1 MAHSKLLRH
10 DGSAPY
16 GDLYMSEVDPTPAE
30 MKERLARFSE
40 LRPYKETLNAAHG
53 IPPEAMQM
61 MSSDKVY
68 PIMSPQ
74 GWTGRSRIAPV
85 KGAAGLTITL
95 AECPPGDS
103 AGLHKHTDSIE
114 NFFCV
119 QRHFEIIWGAKGEH
133 RVALGP
139 LDFISIPKGVYRDFR
154 NVGDVMGRLLVAI
167 QTLPGDTKDTV
178 VHAPEVGQE
187 IARRFG
193 NQTLDAMAALG
204 VRFGD

>member
-1 MAHSKLLRH
+1 M
-10 DGSAPY
+10 SA
-16 GDLYMSEVDPTPAE
+16 VDPTPAE
-30 MKERLARFSE
+30 MKKRTARFSE
-40 LRPYKETLNAAHG
+40 LKPYKDTLNEAHG

-68 PIMSPQ
+68 PIMSPE
-74 GWTGRSRIAPV
+74 GWTGRSQIAPV
-85 KGAAGLTITL
+85 KGAPGLTLTL

-103 AGLHKHTDSIE
+103 AGLHKHTDSVE
-114 NFFCV
+114 NFFCIEGRFQIV
-119 QRHFEIIWGAKGEH
+119 WGAKGEH
-133 RVALGP
+133 CIELGP
-139 LDFISIPKGVYRDFR
+139 LDFVSIPKGVYRDFR

-167 QTLPGDTKDTV
+167 QTAPGDTRDTV

-193 NQTLDAMAALG
+193 DTTLDAMAALG

>member
-1 MAHSKLLRH
+1 MMAAHSKEIKR
-10 DGSAPY
+10 
-16 GDLYMSEVDPTPAE
+16 MSVVDPTPAE
-30 MKERLARFSE
+30 MKQRTARFSE
-40 LRPYKETLNAAHG
+40 LKPYKDSLNEAHG

-68 PIMSPQ
+68 PIMSPE
-74 GWTGRSRIAPV
+74 GWTGRSKIAPV
-85 KGAAGLTITL
+85 KGAPGLTITL

-103 AGLHKHTDSIE
+103 AGLHKHTDSVE

-119 QRHFEIIWGAKGEH
+119 EGRFEIVWGAQGEH
-133 RVALGP
+133 CMELGP
-139 LDFISIPKGVYRDFR
+139 LDFVSIPKGVYRDFR
-154 NVGDVMGRLLVAI
+154 NVGDVTGRLLVAI
-167 QTLPGDTKDTV
+167 QTPPGDTRDTV

-193 NQTLDAMAALG
+193 DQTLDAMAALG